1 MGSRALLN
9 LTPEIQQKT
18 RLESSSVKSSMLTQS
33 GKCLV
38 LRRQS
43 SLEYS
48 FPWLGLPLFKAE
60 GQPRAPGFAPSLG
73 RRQREEEEGPT
84 AWVAGAALGT
94 ARCQEVRSPSSG
106 RRAGAAPFPA
116 VVCPESEHMLSSQ
129 PGHRQTRRCLEKLQ
143 PFSLSSLSPSSCR
156 GKGSNHF
163 RAHKPRSHSF
173 NPQAFTPRVT
183 SRGPQS
189 RFSV

>member
-1 MGSRALLN
+1 M
-9 LTPEIQQKT
+9 
-18 RLESSSVKSSMLTQS
+18 
-33 GKCLV
+33 
-38 LRRQS
+38 
-43 SLEYS
+43 
-48 FPWLGLPLFKAE
+48 PLFKAE

-129 PGHRQTRRCLEKLQ
+129 PGHRQARRCLEKLQ

-156 GKGSNHF
+156 GEGSNHF

-173 NPQAFTPRVT
+173 TSPGIYIQSHFQGTIIQILSFRGDFTVNLKDLGLLYT
-183 SRGPQS
+183 EEAQKKKKKHL
-189 RFSV
+189 